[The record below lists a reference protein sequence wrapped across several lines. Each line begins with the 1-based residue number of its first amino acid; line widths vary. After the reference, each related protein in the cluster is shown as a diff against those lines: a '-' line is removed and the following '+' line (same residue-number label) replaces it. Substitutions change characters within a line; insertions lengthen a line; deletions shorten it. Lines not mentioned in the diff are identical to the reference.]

1 MVIPREL
8 SERECLQVLAEQK
21 IGRLAVCTTQGP
33 RVFPLNYVLDGSSLV
48 FRTSPYGAIAR
59 EAEADTETA
68 FEVDR
73 VDGDTRT
80 GCSVL
85 VVGKL
90 RVIEDPHDLLSLQD
104 NPQPWAG
111 GSRSLY
117 LRLRWRLISGRGL
130 TPAPGTR

>member
-8 SERECLQVLAEQK
+8 DQGECLQVLAQHK
-21 IGRLAVCTTQGP
+21 IGRLALCTTQGP
-33 RVFPLNYVLDGSSLV
+33 RVFPVNYVVDDTSLV

-68 FEVDR
+68 FEVDH
-73 VDGDTRT
+73 VDEETRT
-80 GCSVL
+80 GWSVL

-90 RVIEDPHDLLSLQD
+90 EVIDDPHDLLSLQN

-111 GSRSLY
+111 GSRTLY
-117 LRLRWRLISGRGL
+117 LRLRWRLISGRSVEL
-130 TPAPGTR
+130 APRAR